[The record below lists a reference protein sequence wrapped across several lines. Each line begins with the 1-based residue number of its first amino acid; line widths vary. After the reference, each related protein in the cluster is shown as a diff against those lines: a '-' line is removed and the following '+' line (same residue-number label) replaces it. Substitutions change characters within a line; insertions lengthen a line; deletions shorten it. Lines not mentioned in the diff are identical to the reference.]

1 MDIPVI
7 GLAMTCPPYVIW
19 IPLFAPWLFIC
30 RMRRWLPIMMPVLL
44 SMASVVLSPMYDA
57 RYACALI
64 FTAPLLIA
72 VLGVAFAEREAESAG
87 NRASVREN
95 KKIWYQ

>member
-1 MDIPVI
+1 MSAFPLHSLVHES
-7 GLAMTCPPYVIW
+7 GRGQLARSHCN
-19 IPLFAPWLFIC
+19 
-30 RMRRWLPIMMPVLL
+30 RNLPIRDDDMPNG
-44 SMASVVLSPMYDA
+44 
-57 RYACALI
+57 ALI

-72 VLGVAFAEREAESAG
+72 VLGVAFAEREAETAG